1 MRQHILFDL
10 DGTLTDPM
18 IGITKSVRHALKHY
32 GYEVEDLR
40 ELIPFIGPPL
50 SESFEKFYGL
60 SHEDAMEAVEIY
72 REYYR
77 PTGIFENDVY
87 PGIPDLLRRLRDD
100 GFSLYVA
107 TSKPEVFAKQII
119 EHFDLQEY
127 FTLVGGSELDGGR
140 VHKDEAIAYVLETCG
155 ISPDEAVMVG
165 DREHDVLGATGL
177 GIPCIGVLF
186 GYGSKEELERAGAAA
201 LAADV
206 PELEEMLRRA
216 GA

>member
-140 VHKDEAIAYVLETCG
+140 VHKDEVIAYVLETCG

-165 DREHDVLGATGL
+165 DREHDVLGAAGL